1 MPFDFHNR
9 DRIDHLLEEIE
20 ELRYKDRRDLSGF
33 CFWEDDGT
41 IGNREPQG
49 EGLPVELGFRWKGW
63 DRYNWL
69 TVTAEIPDA
78 WKGQD
83 ILALFDFGARVGSG
97 NNGDPESLLYING
110 KTYQAVDGNHH
121 EVFLDVEKE
130 GYTQEMKFRLW
141 SGLSGGGVHYNF
153 LAFFCRERR

>member
-83 ILALFDFGARVGSG
+83 L
-97 NNGDPESLLYING
+97 SLIHISEP
-110 KTYQAVDGNHH
+110 T
-121 EVFLDVEKE
+121 
-130 GYTQEMKFRLW
+130 RP
-141 SGLSGGGVHYNF
+141 
-153 LAFFCRERR
+153 

>member
-49 EGLPVELGFRWKGW
+49 EGLAGG
-63 DRYNWL
+63 
-69 TVTAEIPDA
+69 T
-78 WKGQD
+78 
-83 ILALFDFGARVGSG
+83 
-97 NNGDPESLLYING
+97 
-110 KTYQAVDGNHH
+110 
-121 EVFLDVEKE
+121 
-130 GYTQEMKFRLW
+130 
-141 SGLSGGGVHYNF
+141 GLSLERLGPLQ
-153 LAFFCRERR
+153 LADRDRRDSGCMEGTGYSGAL

>member
-78 WKGQD
+78 AAITATRK
-83 ILALFDFGARVGSG
+83 AS
-97 NNGDPESLLYING
+97 YIS
-110 KTYQAVDGNHH
+110 T
-121 EVFLDVEKE
+121 ERPI
-130 GYTQEMKFRLW
+130 RLW
-141 SGLSGGGVHYNF
+141 TATTMKYF
-153 LAFFCRERR
+153 WMWKKKAIPRR

>member
-49 EGLPVELGFRWKGW
+49 P
-63 DRYNWL
+63 
-69 TVTAEIPDA
+69 
-78 WKGQD
+78 
-83 ILALFDFGARVGSG
+83 S
-97 NNGDPESLLYING
+97 
-110 KTYQAVDGNHH
+110 
-121 EVFLDVEKE
+121 
-130 GYTQEMKFRLW
+130 
-141 SGLSGGGVHYNF
+141 
-153 LAFFCRERR
+153 

>member
-49 EGLPVELGFRWKGW
+49 EGLPVDWAFAGKAG
-63 DRYNWL
+63 
-69 TVTAEIPDA
+69 TATT
-78 WKGQD
+78 G
-83 ILALFDFGARVGSG
+83 
-97 NNGDPESLLYING
+97 
-110 KTYQAVDGNHH
+110 
-121 EVFLDVEKE
+121 
-130 GYTQEMKFRLW
+130 
-141 SGLSGGGVHYNF
+141 
-153 LAFFCRERR
+153 